1 MEVSY
6 NKLWH
11 LLIDKG
17 MNKTELA
24 RSVNMSYSTL
34 AKLTNNQPVR
44 RVVLEKICD
53 KLGCK
58 VEDIMEVK
66 NEKMQEK

>member
-17 MNKTELA
+17 IKKTKLA
-24 RSVNMSYSTL
+24 RDVNMSYSTL
-34 AKLTNNQPVR
+34 AKLTNNQPVK

-53 KLGCK
+53 ELGCK
-58 VEDIMEVK
+58 IEDIMEVK
-66 NEKMQEK
+66 

>member
-6 NKLWH
+6 NRLWH

-17 MNKTELA
+17 IKKTKLA
-24 RSVNMSYSTL
+24 RDVNMSYSTL

-44 RVVLEKICD
+44 KDVLKKIFDELNCSID
-53 KLGCK
+53 
-58 VEDIMEVK
+58 DIAEFK
-66 NEKMQEK
+66 QSK

>member
-24 RSVNMSYSTL
+24 RGVNMSYSTL
-34 AKLTNNQPVR
+34 AKLTNNQPVKQE
-44 RVVLEKICD
+44 VLDKIC
-53 KLGCK
+53 KELGCTID
-58 VEDIMEVK
+58 DIMEIK
-66 NEKMQEK
+66 D

>member
-6 NKLWH
+6 NRLWH

-17 MNKTELA
+17 IKKTKLA
-24 RSVNMSYSTL
+24 RDVNMSYSTL

-44 RVVLEKICD
+44 KDVLKKICD
-53 KLGCK
+53 ELNCSID
-58 VEDIMEVK
+58 DIAEFK
-66 NEKMQEK
+66 Q